1 MYLAYNQ
8 LNFPSLSFQ
17 TEQTLDT
24 IFRPHVYFS
33 TQGIHNAKN
42 MAHQSVLY
50 NKIYTGIP
58 TPESTQND
66 SSLCARFNQP

>member
-33 TQGIHNAKN
+33 NPGNTQCQEYGTPI
-42 MAHQSVLY
+42 SIIY

-58 TPESTQND
+58 TPEYN
-66 SSLCARFNQP
+66 PE